1 MLVKKFWRFFDAD
14 DGTGGGGEGGGE
26 LFDDKKSS
34 DQGDK
39 GGQGDQG
46 DKGGAGGDQNADGK
60 KDDLFDDTAKK
71 DGSDSADKDGKE
83 KTEDEGPPETYA
95 DFTIPDEMKGNI
107 NPEVLTKFQGLA
119 KELGLSQ
126 AKAQK
131 LVDLQVE
138 LNQATQAGLVKQFNE
153 YVAGLEKATID
164 EFGADYKEKLAPAAR
179 VFQAYDPDRKA
190 LAKLR
195 TVGLDKDP
203 DILRMLAAQGKD
215 ISEDRVPKQ
224 KGATPPGPRF
234 DGYFDNSK

>member
-1 MLVKKFWRFFDAD
+1 MFKQWRFFDAD
-14 DGTGGGGEGGGE
+14 GGAGGGGEGGGE
-26 LFDDKKSS
+26 LFDDTKTG
-34 DQGDK
+34 DQAPKDDTGDK
-39 GGQGDQG
+39 GGDQGGGDQG
-46 DKGGAGGDQNADGK
+46 DK
-60 KDDLFDDTAKK
+60 KDDLFDEKK
-71 DGSDSADKDGKE
+71 EGSDTADKDGKE
-83 KTEDEGPPETYA
+83 KSEDEGPPETYA
-95 DFTIPDEMKGNI
+95 DFAVPEEMKGSI
-107 NPEVLTKFQGLA
+107 NPDVLTKFQGLA

-138 LNQATQAGLVKQFNE
+138 LNQATQAGLVKQYNE

-195 TVGLDKDP
+195 AVGLDKDP
-203 DILRMLAAQGKD
+203 DLLRMLATAGKD

-224 KGATPPGPRF
+224 KGAAPSGPRF
-234 DGYFDNSK
+234 DGYFENSK